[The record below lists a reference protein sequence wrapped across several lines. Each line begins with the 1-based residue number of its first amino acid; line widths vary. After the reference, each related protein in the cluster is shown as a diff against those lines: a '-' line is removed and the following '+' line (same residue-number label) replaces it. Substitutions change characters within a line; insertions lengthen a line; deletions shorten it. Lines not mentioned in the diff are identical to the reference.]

1 MNSSNMPLV
10 GWTAIAGGIISLIG
24 FISLVVFFVVGEPFG
39 TINDLLAIPVAF
51 LMLPLVFAL
60 YRLNATSHS
69 TVSLIAAIA
78 GTVGFIATAVGSVL
92 LVSGRITFAQSLYTG
107 IGGFGLMGLWV
118 LLNST
123 VGLRANHLPTGL
135 AWMGILLGITPS
147 LALLFVPR
155 VEIIARSLE
164 SMAGQSAGFQMSPF
178 MIAAFVLGGLSYAG
192 LPVWFILM
200 GRFFAVNQVGA
211 AIKVV
216 SA

>member
-24 FISLVVFFVVGEPFG
+24 FVSLVIFFVVGEPFG
-39 TINDLLAIPVAF
+39 TLNDLLAIPVAF

-78 GTVGFIATAVGSVL
+78 GTVGFIATAAGSVL
-92 LVSGRITFAQSLYTG
+92 LVSGRINFAQSLYTG
-107 IGGFGLMGLWV
+107 IGGFGLIGLWV

-123 VGLRANHLPTGL
+123 VGLKTNHLPTDL

-155 VEIIARSLE
+155 VEVIARSLE

-178 MIAAFVLGGLSYAG
+178 LIAAFVLGGLSYAVM
-192 LPVWFILM
+192 PAWFILT
-200 GRFFAVNQVGA
+200 GRFFVVNQVGT
-211 AIKVV
+211 AIKVA

>member
-24 FISLVVFFVVGEPFG
+24 FVSLVIFFVVGEPFG
-39 TINDLLAIPVAF
+39 TLNDLLAIPVAF

-60 YRLNATSHS
+60 YRLNATTHPA
-69 TVSLIAAIA
+69 VSLIAAIA
-78 GTVGFIATAVGSVL
+78 GMVGFIATAAGSVL

-107 IGGFGLMGLWV
+107 IGGFGLIGLWV

-123 VGLRANHLPTGL
+123 VGLKTNHLPTDL

-155 VEIIARSLE
+155 VEVIARSLE

-178 MIAAFVLGGLSYAG
+178 LIAAFVLGGLSYAVM
-192 LPVWFILM
+192 PAWFILT
-200 GRFFAVNQVGA
+200 GRFFVVNQVGT
-211 AIKVV
+211 AIKVA

>member
-10 GWTAIAGGIISLIG
+10 GWTAITGGIISLIG
-24 FISLVVFFVVGEPFG
+24 FVSLVVFFVVGEPFG
-39 TINDLLAIPVAF
+39 TLNDLLAIPVAF
-51 LMLPLVFAL
+51 LMLPLVYAL

-78 GTVGFIATAVGSVL
+78 GTVGFIATAAGSVL
-92 LVSGRITFAQSLYTG
+92 LVSERITFAQSLYTG
-107 IGGFGLMGLWV
+107 IGGFGLIGLWV

-123 VGLRANHLPTGL
+123 VGLRANYLPTGL

-155 VEIIARSLE
+155 VEVIAASLE
-164 SMAGQSAGFQMSPF
+164 NMAGQSAGFQMSPF
-178 MIAAFVLGGLSYAG
+178 LIAAFVLGGLSYAG
-192 LPVWFILM
+192 LPFWFILM
-200 GRFFAVNQVGA
+200 GRLFAFNQAGA
-211 AIKVV
+211 AIKVA

>member
-24 FISLVVFFVVGEPFG
+24 FVSLVIFFVVGEPFG
-39 TINDLLAIPVAF
+39 TLNDLLAIPVAF

-60 YRLNATSHS
+60 YRLNATTHPA
-69 TVSLIAAIA
+69 VSLTAAIA
-78 GTVGFIATAVGSVL
+78 GMVGFIATAAGSVL

-107 IGGFGLMGLWV
+107 IGGFGLIGLWV

-123 VGLRANHLPTGL
+123 VGLKTNHLPTGL

-155 VEIIARSLE
+155 VEVIARSLE

-178 MIAAFVLGGLSYAG
+178 LIAAFVLGGLSYAVM
-192 LPVWFILM
+192 PAWFILT
-200 GRFFAVNQVGA
+200 GRFFVVNQVGT
-211 AIKVV
+211 AIKVA

>member
-24 FISLVVFFVVGEPFG
+24 FVSLVIFFVVGEPFG
-39 TINDLLAIPVAF
+39 TLNDLLAIPVAF

-60 YRLNATSHS
+60 YRLNATTHPA
-69 TVSLIAAIA
+69 VSLIAAIA
-78 GTVGFIATAVGSVL
+78 GMVGFIATAAGSVL
-92 LVSGRITFAQSLYTG
+92 LVSGRINFAQSLYTG
-107 IGGFGLMGLWV
+107 IGGFGLIGLWV

-123 VGLRANHLPTGL
+123 VGLKTNHLPTDL

-155 VEIIARSLE
+155 VEVIARSLE

-178 MIAAFVLGGLSYAG
+178 LIAAFVLGGLSYAVM
-192 LPVWFILM
+192 PAWFILT
-200 GRFFAVNQVGA
+200 GRFFVVNQVGT
-211 AIKVV
+211 AIKVA

>member
-24 FISLVVFFVVGEPFG
+24 FVSLVVFFVVGEPFG
-39 TINDLLAIPVAF
+39 TLNDLLAIPVAF

-60 YRLNATSHS
+60 YRLNATTHPA
-69 TVSLIAAIA
+69 VSLIVAIA
-78 GTVGFIATAVGSVL
+78 GMVGFIATAAGSVL

-107 IGGFGLMGLWV
+107 IGGFGLIGLWV

-123 VGLRANHLPTGL
+123 VGLKTNHLPTGL

-155 VEIIARSLE
+155 VEVIARSLE

-178 MIAAFVLGGLSYAG
+178 LIAAFVLGGLSYAVM
-192 LPVWFILM
+192 PAWFILT
-200 GRFFAVNQVGA
+200 GRFFVVNQVGT
-211 AIKVV
+211 AIKVA

>member
-24 FISLVVFFVVGEPFG
+24 FVSLVIFFIVGEPFG
-39 TINDLLAIPVAF
+39 TLNDLLAIPVAF

-60 YRLNATSHS
+60 YRLNATSHP

-107 IGGFGLMGLWV
+107 IGGFGLVGLWV

-147 LALLFVPR
+147 LALIFVPR
-155 VEIIARSLE
+155 VEVIARSLE
-164 SMAGQSAGFQMSPF
+164 SMTGQSAGFQMSPF
-178 MIAAFVLGGLSYAG
+178 LIAAFVLGGLSYAG

-200 GRFFAVNQVGA
+200 GRLFALNQAGV
-211 AIKVV
+211 AIKVA